1 MNKKIISK
9 LECELKNIGDQI
21 KLWRENREFRNI
33 LELKSFKTQADNKAN
48 NLIKHLLN
56 KLDPDAIILSEE
68 DEYLDDIRPE
78 KYWLIDPIDGT
89 ASWYAGFDGFVTQLA
104 YIENNETLY
113 GAVYAPVMNKFWSA
127 IKGDGAFLNGK
138 RLPKLKVI
146 DRLNLVDNYSEPK
159 NVAKDIFDNFDVSE
173 YIECGSLGLKSC
185 LVADGSADL
194 FVKDVVFRDW
204 DIAPVM
210 LIIKEVGGV
219 LMDFEG
225 KKVKLS
231 GSFEK
236 NNGLVVSRDSILGE
250 KVVNFVRK
258 LNEK

>member
-68 DEYLDDIRPE
+68 DEYLDDTRPE

-89 ASWYAGFDGFVTQLA
+89 ASWYDGFDGFVTQLA
-104 YIENNETLY
+104 YIENHQTLY

-138 RLPKLKVI
+138 RLHRLKAI
-146 DRLNLVDNYSEPK
+146 DRLNLVDNYPEPRHISK
-159 NVAKDIFDNFDVSE
+159 NIFDNFNVSE

-185 LVADGSADL
+185 LVADG
-194 FVKDVVFRDW
+194 
-204 DIAPVM
+204 
-210 LIIKEVGGV
+210 
-219 LMDFEG
+219 
-225 KKVKLS
+225 
-231 GSFEK
+231 
-236 NNGLVVSRDSILGE
+236 
-250 KVVNFVRK
+250 
-258 LNEK
+258 